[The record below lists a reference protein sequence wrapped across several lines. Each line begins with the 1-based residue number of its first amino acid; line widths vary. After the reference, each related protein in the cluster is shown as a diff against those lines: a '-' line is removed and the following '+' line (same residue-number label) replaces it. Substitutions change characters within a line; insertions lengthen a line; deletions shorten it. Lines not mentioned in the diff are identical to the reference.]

1 MPATVDSC
9 AIAGMI
15 DLLRTQG
22 SFALS
27 VRYTVCFRLTDSPM
41 GSDYPVPSA
50 AQYETFAKV
59 FERKLDEFVSSKN
72 ISSLEEIS
80 SSKEMRESLIIGITK
95 EFVELTSDNKKNGPQ
110 MESAFDVLINYMSF
124 DPESG
129 DVGKFVG
136 ETVAAFFDNDLL
148 HSLRTFLEN
157 AKGSFGLSVTSSVD
171 AKRQAVFAAK
181 GQTLSVAFYPRN
193 GVICFGSEQAAVK
206 AGLNYALPEG
216 TSNFGGGYEAV
227 DEHAVRL
234 DLDDLGGEIVSRI
247 VSRHSEIGVLST
259 NATPITPRAVPAGL
273 GICRGRLPRCLSAQS
288 WSCGQ

>member
-9 AIAGMI
+9 AIAGMM

-27 VRYTVCFRLTDSPM
+27 VRYTVCFRLNDSPM
-41 GSDYPVPSA
+41 GSNYPVPSA
-50 AQYETFAKV
+50 DQYEAFAEV
-59 FERKLDEFVSSKN
+59 FERKLDDFVASKN

-80 SSKEMRESLIIGITK
+80 SSKDMRESLVIGITE
-95 EFVELTSDNKKNGPQ
+95 EFVELTSEKKPNDPQ
-110 MESAFDVLINYMSF
+110 MDSALDVLINYMSF

-129 DVGKFVG
+129 DIGKFVR

-181 GQTLSVAFYPRN
+181 GQTLSVAFYPRR

-206 AGLNYALPEG
+206 AGLNYEVPEG
-216 TSNFGGGYEAV
+216 TSNFGGGYDPV
-227 DEHAVRL
+227 DENAVRL
-234 DLDDLGGEIVSRI
+234 DLDDLGGEIVSCT
-247 VSRHSEIGVLST
+247 VSCHS
-259 NATPITPRAVPAGL
+259 
-273 GICRGRLPRCLSAQS
+273 
-288 WSCGQ
+288 

>member
-9 AIAGMI
+9 AIAGMM

-27 VRYTVCFRLTDSPM
+27 VRYTVCFRLNDSPM
-41 GSDYPVPSA
+41 GSNYPVPSA
-50 AQYETFAKV
+50 DQYEAFAEV
-59 FERKLDEFVSSKN
+59 FERKLDDFVASKN

-80 SSKEMRESLIIGITK
+80 SSKDMRESLVIGITE
-95 EFVELTSDNKKNGPQ
+95 EFVELTSEKKPNDPQ
-110 MESAFDVLINYMSF
+110 MDSALDVLINYMSF

-129 DVGKFVG
+129 DIGKFVR

-181 GQTLSVAFYPRN
+181 GQTLSVAFYPRR

-206 AGLNYALPEG
+206 AGLNYEVPEG
-216 TSNFGGGYEAV
+216 TSNFGGGYDPV
-227 DEHAVRL
+227 DENAVRL
-234 DLDDLGGEIVSRI
+234 ALDDLGGEIVSCT
-247 VSRHSEIGVLST
+247 VSCHS
-259 NATPITPRAVPAGL
+259 
-273 GICRGRLPRCLSAQS
+273 
-288 WSCGQ
+288 